1 MAEHIH
7 QQRIGAHARVQ
18 LSPISTLSTR
28 QDGFRSG
35 VDLIK
40 TSSPLGIGLQRFVA
54 DGMEISVQSLATS
67 LEAHDRGV
75 STSQTK
81 RERPRQCVVAGSIR
95 QFELQVCNCA
105 HAGFFS
111 AQRLSTTRAMYS
123 ATRMAS
129 WTAER
134 NAGVS
139 LKSRSFGATIAAAAT
154 RIALERSSMGE
165 YYSEEKANIKAS

>member
-1 MAEHIH
+1 M
-7 QQRIGAHARVQ
+7 
-18 LSPISTLSTR
+18 PILSTR

-40 TSSPLGIGLQRFVA
+40 TSSPLGIGLQSFVA
-54 DGMEISVQSLATS
+54 DGMEISVQTATS

-75 STSQTK
+75 SISQTK
-81 RERPRQCVVAGSIR
+81 RERSRQSVVPGSIR
-95 QFELQVCNCA
+95 QFELQICNCA

-154 RIALERSSMGE
+154 RIALARSSMGE
-165 YYSEEKANIKAS
+165 YYSEEKANIKAF